1 MKEQEMTE
9 QDRVEPAVERESRA
23 EVEMGVQAEVAPG
36 RESDGPEA
44 QGTVTPQD
52 NRTQEVLAVYRG
64 RFRELDDETWEAT
77 VQRIQSGQ
85 SMRSI
90 ALDLI
95 EQGLCPNLSPS
106 TVGVYLGRVR
116 DALGVPALPGVDE
129 EAKERGEED
138 EPVEGADALKRLRW
152 LARIQQ
158 ARVRKAL
165 RMEAQMGELV
175 LPQASSEIKL
185 MSELLDKE
193 LKVALETGEIQ
204 PAPKKVEVE
213 EHISVIGSLVPD
225 PQSALRVLVAVRRL
239 LQQGTRIL
247 PAETVDVAAED
258 GQQSE

>member
-1 MKEQEMTE
+1 MNDPEMTE
-9 QDRVEPAVERESRA
+9 QDAVELVVQPEDAANVHMCAQVEVVLSGQEGTA
-23 EVEMGVQAEVAPG
+23 E
-36 RESDGPEA
+36 PE
-44 QGTVTPQD
+44 TVVTPQD
-52 NRTQEVLAVYRG
+52 DKAQETLAVYRG
-64 RFRELDDETWEAT
+64 RFRELTEETWQEIL
-77 VQRIQSGQ
+77 QKIRSGN

-106 TVGVYLGRVR
+106 TVRTYLGRVR

-158 ARVRKAL
+158 ARVRKVL
-165 RMEAQMGELV
+165 RMEAQMGQLV

-185 MSELLDKE
+185 MSDILDKE
-193 LKVALETGEIQ
+193 LKVVLETGEIQ
-204 PAPKKVEVE
+204 PAPKKIEVE
-213 EHISVIGSLVPD
+213 HIGVIGTLVPD

-239 LQQGTRIL
+239 LQQGARIL
-247 PAETVDVAAED
+247 PAAVIDVTPEEGD
-258 GQQSE
+258 HE